1 MKNKKIRT
9 TADLEK
15 AIGPLTFGRVLKAW
29 RLCEEL
35 SQKDLAKR
43 LRVSRYTLAKLESGR
58 RVPSL
63 KCAEKIAKKMGA
75 MPQQWVRLALQD
87 YINKSGVDYSIKVE
101 VA

>member
-1 MKNKKIRT
+1 MKKKKIQT

-15 AIGPLTFGRVLKAW
+15 VMGPLTFAKVLKAW
-29 RLCEEL
+29 RQCEGL

-43 LRVSRYTLAKLESGR
+43 LGVTPSTLAGLESGR
-58 RVPSL
+58 SIPSL
-63 KCAEKIAKKMGA
+63 KRAERIAKNMGA

-87 YINKSGVDYSIKVE
+87 YINKSGVEYSIKVE